1 MQIAERQDYERE
13 VSKDPR
19 MPGPWLELIA
29 HVRRGGSTDDIR
41 DVYDRFFEFFP
52 QAAVQ
57 WIEYVNWELSQSN
70 FIEVDAI
77 FVRCLRTTLSV
88 DLWKVYLAY
97 TRRVNPL
104 PPFTAEENSP
114 RDQTRQVLEDAY
126 EFALKYIGW
135 DRESGPIWQEY
146 IQLIREREV
155 RGAWQE
161 GQRMDQ
167 LRRVYQRAV
176 SIPLDHVEVIWKD
189 YDAFE
194 NSLNKLTAKKLS
206 LIHISEPTRP
216 Y

>member
-1 MQIAERQDYERE
+1 MSSTQSVQPVQIAERQDYERE

-176 SIPLDHVEVIWKD
+176 SFRWIMLKLFGKTTMLLKTHLI
-189 YDAFE
+189 
-194 NSLNKLTAKKLS
+194 SLRLRNF
-206 LIHISEPTRP
+206 
-216 Y
+216 

>member
-1 MQIAERQDYERE
+1 MSGTQSVQPVQIAERQDYERE

-57 WIEYVNWELSQSN
+57 WIEYINWELSQSN
-70 FIEVDAI
+70 FSEVDAI

-155 RGAWQE
+155 RGAKANEWINCVVYINE
-161 GQRMDQ
+161 LYPFRWITSKLFGKTTMLLKTHSIS
-167 LRRVYQRAV
+167 LRLRN
-176 SIPLDHVEVIWKD
+176 
-189 YDAFE
+189 F
-194 NSLNKLTAKKLS
+194 
-206 LIHISEPTRP
+206 
-216 Y
+216 